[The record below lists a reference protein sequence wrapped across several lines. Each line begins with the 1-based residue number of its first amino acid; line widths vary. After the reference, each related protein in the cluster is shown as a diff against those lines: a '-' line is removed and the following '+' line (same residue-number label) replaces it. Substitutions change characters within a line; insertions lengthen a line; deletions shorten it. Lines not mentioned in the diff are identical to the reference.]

1 MDLFHIA
8 LTKEQK
14 LLTKQNM
21 AKTVKYPSYYYP
33 LTLKIISF

>member
-8 LTKEQK
+8 LTEERK
-14 LLTKQNM
+14 LLIIQKM

>member
-8 LTKEQK
+8 LTEERK
-14 LLTKQNM
+14 LLTIQNM
-21 AKTVKYPSYYYP
+21 AKTVNYLSYYYP